1 MKKSK
6 KKLKKLFKKRISEST
21 GYSEFTNKVYKQSN
35 IPLGYRTGYA
45 FLRDPKYFAITSSR
59 YKFVGKMFE
68 NYDKVLEFGAGDGFK
83 SFIVKSF
90 CKELTLTD
98 QFLEDKI
105 AFEKNYPF
113 ANVKYKQHNFL
124 KKPLNTKYDGIYGL
138 DVLEHIS
145 KKQEG
150 TFLKNIIKSLNKHG
164 TLIIGMPSIESQKY
178 GSKNSKKFHINCKS
192 KNELRKTLKRFF
204 NSVYM
209 FSMNDEVLH
218 TGFDQ
223 MSHYIIGLA
232 TSKKN

>member
-1 MKKSK
+1 MKKFLK
-6 KKLKKLFKKRISEST
+6 NKLKKKVNSKT
-21 GYSEFTNKVYKQSN
+21 KGYSEFSNQIYNKSN

-68 NYDKVLEFGAGDGFK
+68 NFDKVLEFGAGDGFK
-83 SFIVKSF
+83 SLIVKSF

-98 QFLEDKI
+98 QFEEDKI

-113 ANVKYKQHNFL
+113 ARVKYKKHNFL
-124 KKPLNTKYDGIYGL
+124 KKHLKTKYDGIYGL
-138 DVLEHIS
+138 DVLEHIN
-145 KKQEG
+145 KKNEG
-150 TFLKNIIKSLNKHG
+150 TFLRNITKSLKKNG
-164 TLIIGMPSIESQKY
+164 TLIVGMPSIESQKY
-178 GSKNSKKFHINCKS
+178 GSTNSKKFHINCKS
-192 KNELRKTLKRFF
+192 KKELRKTLKKFF
-204 NSVYM
+204 YNVYM

-232 TSKKN
+232 NSKK